1 MEPQIWDEAR
11 TVSLGTGSVG
21 LVLSHGFTGT
31 TSSVAPWARG
41 IADSLGVR
49 VLAPRLPGHGTSP
62 QDMARS
68 SWRQWFSAVE
78 EAYETLQETCT
89 SVFVGGLS
97 MGGALAL
104 RLAQTR
110 DVSGVLLVNPAV
122 ASRNPL
128 IPLAGGLRHVVRWQ
142 PAIAS
147 DIKAPGVEELAY
159 DKVSVAAVAQMS
171 RLWRA
176 VVQDLGRVSAPVLL
190 FRSTEDHVVDD
201 SSHVLLQ
208 RRLPALQL
216 VPLTNSYHVATLDN
230 DADLVVQESVAFIR
244 RHARDSRVL

>member
-1 MEPQIWDEAR
+1 MEPKIWDDAH
-11 TVSLGTGSVG
+11 TVSLGAGPVG
-21 LVLSHGFTGT
+21 VVLSHGFTGT
-31 TSSVAPWARG
+31 TSSVVPWARG
-41 IADSLGVR
+41 IADALGVR

-62 QDMARS
+62 EDMARS

-78 EAYETLQETCT
+78 EAHDLLQETCT

-104 RLAQTR
+104 RLAETR
-110 DVSGVLLVNPAV
+110 DVAGVLLVNPAV

-147 DIKAPGVEELAY
+147 DIKAPGAEELAY
-159 DKVSVAAVAQMS
+159 DRVSVAAVAQMS
-171 RLWRA
+171 GLWRA
-176 VVQDLGRVSAPVLL
+176 VVRELGRVSAPVML

-201 SSHVLLQ
+201 SSHLLLQ

-216 VPLTNSYHVATLDN
+216 VPLPNSYHVATLDN
-230 DADLVVQESVAFIR
+230 DADVVVRESVAFIR
-244 RHARDSRVL
+244 RHAEESRVA